1 MNLMPRKITHECKCV
16 EYLRTQPPF
25 VPRSCDSR
33 RGRARSA
40 NICVWSVP
48 AVRACEVRGPP
59 RALNSILY
67 SNTLSGKMRRV
78 VINIFVLVKCTQ
90 YLHATIL
97 TLVLLK
103 ECNHIQVVRTPFEPC
118 ATGSTFSR
126 GKSHTAL
133 AGICERFTAI
143 RSS

>member
-1 MNLMPRKITHECKCV
+1 MRLKKRSRPV
-16 EYLRTQPPF
+16 GEYLR
-25 VPRSCDSR
+25 VECPRFER
-33 RGRARSA
+33 
-40 NICVWSVP
+40 
-48 AVRACEVRGPP
+48 EVRGLP

-97 TLVLLK
+97 TLILLK

-118 ATGSTFSR
+118 ATGSTFSC

-133 AGICERFTAI
+133 VICERFTAI
-143 RSS
+143 RKLMNVLVDVALLTVLRAATTQKSSQLMLL